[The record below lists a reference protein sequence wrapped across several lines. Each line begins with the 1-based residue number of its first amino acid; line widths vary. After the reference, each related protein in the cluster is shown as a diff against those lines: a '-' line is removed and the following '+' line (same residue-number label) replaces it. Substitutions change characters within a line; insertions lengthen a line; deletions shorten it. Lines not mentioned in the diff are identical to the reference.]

1 MKRLLLSLA
10 LAGGL
15 AACAPSL
22 DAPPLSA
29 CVIGTPYLTAQLFFG
44 RSVAGRIPVSD
55 AAWQAFVDGV
65 MTPNFPDGFTVLDAQ
80 GQWRNPRTGET
91 VREPTKLVII
101 GVPRAA
107 PLRARIDAVTS
118 AYKQRFAQQ
127 SVGTVITDACAAF

>member
-1 MKRLLLSLA
+1 MFLSLVS
-10 LAGGL
+10 LAFAGL
-15 AACAPSL
+15 LTGCASM
-22 DAPPLSA
+22 DAPPPSGCL
-29 CVIGTPYLTAQLFFG
+29 VGERGVTAQLFFG

-101 GVPRAA
+101 GVPRDA

-127 SVGTVITDACAAF
+127 SVGIVITDVCAAF

>member
-22 DAPPLSA
+22 DAPPPSA
-29 CVIGTPYLTAQLFFG
+29 CLVGAPYLTAQLFFG
-44 RSVAGRIPVSD
+44 RSVAGRVPVSD

-80 GQWRNPRTGET
+80 GQWRNPQTAEIA
-91 VREPTKLVII
+91 REPTKLVII
-101 GVPRAA
+101 GVPRDA
-107 PLRARIDAVTS
+107 PLRARIDTVTS
-118 AYKQRFAQQ
+118 TYKQRFAQQ
-127 SVGTVITDACAAF
+127 SVGIVVADACAAF